1 MTEPRSDELPFEARL
16 AAAKKRAEGPETPRE
31 VAGSAFAMGTRL
43 AVELVAGV
51 LVGAAI
57 GYWLDSLLDTSPIM
71 TIGMFMLGLAA
82 GFSNLIRAVQREQA
96 KFTQADLEALPVVED
111 DDEDEQR

>member
-16 AAAKKRAEGPETPRE
+16 AAARKRAEGPATPRE
-31 VAGSAFAMGTRL
+31 VAGSAFAKGTKL

-57 GYWLDSLLDTSPIM
+57 GFWLDRLLDTSPIFL
-71 TIGMFMLGLAA
+71 IGMFLLGLAA
-82 GFSNLIRAVQREQA
+82 GFNNLMRAVRQENA

-111 DDEDEQR
+111 DDEDEKW